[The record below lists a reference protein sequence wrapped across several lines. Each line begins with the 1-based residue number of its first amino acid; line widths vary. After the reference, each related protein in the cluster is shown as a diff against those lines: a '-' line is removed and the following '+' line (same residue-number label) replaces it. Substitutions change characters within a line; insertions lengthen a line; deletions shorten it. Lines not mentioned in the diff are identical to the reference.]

1 VDLAEAEIQAVPD
14 FGAQV
19 DVGFVSG
26 LARVGERLL
35 VLLDVGKVLDGD
47 VRVGEGPPVTG

>member
-1 VDLAEAEIQAVPD
+1 MPD

-26 LARVGERLL
+26 LAHVGERLL
-35 VLLDVGKVLDGD
+35 VLLDVGKLLGGD
-47 VRVGEGPPVTG
+47 VRVGEGPPGTGTLP